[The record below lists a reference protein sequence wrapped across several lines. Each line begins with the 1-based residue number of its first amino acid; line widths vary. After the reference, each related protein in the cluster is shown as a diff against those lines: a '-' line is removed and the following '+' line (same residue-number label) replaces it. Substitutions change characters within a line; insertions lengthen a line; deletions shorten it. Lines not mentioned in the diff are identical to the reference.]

1 MMQTVPWLSRDPLF
15 PPLSHSQFVHYH
27 LEGLALLP
35 PFRFRLSPGRL
46 SLSPVFG
53 SKFTLLC
60 PYPYLLTSSLIWFLV
75 RGAHYCNH
83 VNFLTTTEIAFRT
96 LLVAVVFLFLITL
109 CVVGINNLSTFSP
122 EATTPININVNTTF
136 TITHNDR
143 VHLSRLPLPP
153 RLPSPQCL
161 VPSHLLSTR

>member
-1 MMQTVPWLSRDPLF
+1 MQTVPWLSRDPLL
-15 PPLSHSQFVHYH
+15 PSLSHSQFVHYH

-35 PFRFRLSPGRL
+35 PFRFRLSPVRL

-96 LLVAVVFLFLITL
+96 LLVAVVFLFLIIL
-109 CVVGINNLSTFSP
+109 CVVGINNLS
-122 EATTPININVNTTF
+122 ININVNTTF
-136 TITHNDR
+136 TITHNDC

-161 VPSHLLSTR
+161 VPSHLFSTR